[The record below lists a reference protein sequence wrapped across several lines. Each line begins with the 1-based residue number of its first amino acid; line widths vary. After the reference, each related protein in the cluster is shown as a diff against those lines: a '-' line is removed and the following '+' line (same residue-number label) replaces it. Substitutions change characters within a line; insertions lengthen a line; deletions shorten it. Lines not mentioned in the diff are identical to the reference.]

1 MNDSGFRETDRASES
16 RAAEA
21 GTDARQEDERRRQED
36 ERRRQEDERRRQ
48 ERRARV
54 LARHPRIGWL
64 LLALAGAQAHG
75 EGWRGGVEEEK
86 SARPDRREPS

>member
-1 MNDSGFRETDRASES
+1 MGES
-16 RAAEA
+16 QGSDA
-21 GTDARQEDERRRQED
+21 GTDGAQREDEH
-36 ERRRQEDERRRQ
+36 RRQ

-75 EGWRGGVEEEK
+75 EDWRGGIREEE
-86 SARPDRREPS
+86 SARPERGETS

>member
-21 GTDARQEDERRRQED
+21 GTDARQEDERRR
-36 ERRRQEDERRRQ
+36 REDERRRQ

-86 SARPDRREPS
+86 SARPDRRESS

>member
-1 MNDSGFRETDRASES
+1 MCTIFAHAIDSRGMNDSGFGEIDRTGES
-16 RAAEA
+16 QRSEA
-21 GTDARQEDERRRQED
+21 GAESACQEA
-36 ERRRQEDERRRQ
+36 ERRRQ

-75 EGWRGGVEEEK
+75 EGWRGGIREEE
-86 SARPDRREPS
+86 SARPERGETS